1 MGTHISTVAS
11 DHEDDGLFAQ
21 VRQRDDISL
30 FTLTKQFVLEI
41 KKQHDCS
48 IDLNTMAEKLC
59 VQKRRVYDMTCV
71 LEGIGLLVK
80 KQKNVVTWMPPVELL
95 KPKAPQEQDDGVVGE
110 PAVSRTGSGDG
121 KDEHDADEI
130 ERQKAALQ
138 RDVAALAEQEKEYTK
153 AIKAQCQHLQK
164 LVKAEGACMSVDTLL
179 SLFKENLVLVIH
191 APPGT
196 ELRVPDPFLSP
207 TPKYQLKLSS
217 NTGGI
222 RIRVLRNNRTSADP
236 PNAAV
241 SEPHPPPPPI
251 YTDLGHHYPLID
263 WMV

>member
-1 MGTHISTVAS
+1 
-11 DHEDDGLFAQ
+11 
-21 VRQRDDISL
+21 
-30 FTLTKQFVLEI
+30 
-41 KKQHDCS
+41 
-48 IDLNTMAEKLC
+48 MAEKLC

-80 KQKNVVTWMPPVELL
+80 KQKNVVTWMPPGELL

-222 RIRVLRNNRTSADP
+222 RIRVLRNNRASADP

-241 SEPHPPPPPI
+241 SEPPPPPPPI
-251 YTDLGHHYPLID
+251 DTDLGHHYRLSLALPIICTASSTLL
-263 WMV
+263 